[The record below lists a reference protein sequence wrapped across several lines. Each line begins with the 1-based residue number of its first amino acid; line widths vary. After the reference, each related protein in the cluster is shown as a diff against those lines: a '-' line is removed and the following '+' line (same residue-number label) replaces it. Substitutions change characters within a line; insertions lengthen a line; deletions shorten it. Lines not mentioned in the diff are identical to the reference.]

1 MKTGEKRIALFFPS
15 LHGGGAERVMLNLAW
30 GLVNKGVNVDLVLTR
45 AEGAFA
51 QQIPKGVRVFD
62 LKASRAI
69 ASLPGLVGYLRRET
83 PYALLSAIDHNNVVA
98 VMARKIAR
106 VPVRL
111 VVSVHG
117 TLSKSAAHASSL
129 RGRLMPLWVRLAYP
143 HADAVVAVS
152 DGVAQDLVA
161 SAGIKLDKLKVIYNP
176 VVTPDI
182 LIKAEE
188 EVEHPW
194 FRNGEPPIILG
205 VGRLA
210 LEKDFCT
217 LIKAF
222 ALVRKKYNARLV
234 ILGEG
239 EERPRL
245 EALARELSV
254 SDEVFMPGFV
264 QNPYKYMKRAGVFVL
279 SSQWEGFGNVL
290 VEAMAVGTPVVST
303 DCPSGPAEILENGRW
318 GEIVPVGDVEAL
330 AEGIIR
336 ALHEPRGRAVV
347 RAKEFSCEKI
357 VAEYMKV
364 LGI

>member
-1 MKTGEKRIALFFPS
+1 MKTGEKRIALFLHS
-15 LHGGGAERVMLNLAW
+15 LNGGGAERVMLNLAW
-30 GLVNKGVNVDLVLTR
+30 GMVNKGVNVDLVLTR
-45 AEGAFA
+45 AEGAFV
-51 QQIPKGVRVFD
+51 QQIPKGIRVFD

-69 ASLPGLVGYLRRET
+69 ASLPGLVGYLKKET
-83 PYALLSAIDHNNVVA
+83 PHALLSALDHNNVVA
-98 VMARKIAR
+98 VMAKKIAR

-117 TLSKSAAHASSL
+117 TLSKSAAHAPSL
-129 RGRLMPLWVRLAYP
+129 RGKLMPLWVRLAYH

-152 DGVAQDLVA
+152 DGVAQDLVV

-210 LEKDFCT
+210 LEKDFCA

-303 DCPSGPAEILENGRW
+303 DCPSGPAEILEDGRW

>member
-1 MKTGEKRIALFFPS
+1 VRNSEKRIALFFPS

-45 AEGAFA
+45 AEGAFV
-51 QQIPKGVRVFD
+51 QQIPKGIRVFD

-69 ASLPGLVGYLRRET
+69 ASLPGLVGYLKKET
-83 PYALLSAIDHNNVVA
+83 PHALLSALDHNNVVA
-98 VMARKIAR
+98 VMAKKIAR

-117 TLSKSAAHASSL
+117 TLSKSAAHAPSL
-129 RGRLMPLWVRLAYP
+129 RGKLMPLWVRFAYH

-210 LEKDFCT
+210 LEKDFCA

-264 QNPYKYMKRAGVFVL
+264 QNPYKYMKRAAVFVL
-279 SSQWEGFGNVL
+279 SSQWEGFANVL

-303 DCPSGPAEILENGRW
+303 DCPSGPAEILEDGRW

-336 ALHEPRGRAVV
+336 ALHEPRGRAVA
-347 RAKEFSCEKI
+347 RAEEFSCAKI
-357 VAEYMKV
+357 VEEYIEV

>member
-1 MKTGEKRIALFFPS
+1 MRNSEKRIALFFPS

-45 AEGAFA
+45 AEGAFV
-51 QQIPKGVRVFD
+51 QQIPKGIRVFD

-83 PYALLSAIDHNNVVA
+83 PYALLSAMDHNNVVA

-117 TLSKSAAHASSL
+117 TLSKSAAHAPSL
-129 RGRLMPLWVRLAYP
+129 RGKLMPLWVRLAYH

-152 DGVAQDLVA
+152 DGVAQDLVV
-161 SAGIKLDKLKVIYNP
+161 SAGIKPDNVKVIYNP

-182 LIKAEE
+182 FIKAEE

-210 LEKDFCT
+210 LQKDFCT

-303 DCPSGPAEILENGRW
+303 DCPSGPAEILEDGRW

-357 VAEYMKV
+357 VEEYIEV